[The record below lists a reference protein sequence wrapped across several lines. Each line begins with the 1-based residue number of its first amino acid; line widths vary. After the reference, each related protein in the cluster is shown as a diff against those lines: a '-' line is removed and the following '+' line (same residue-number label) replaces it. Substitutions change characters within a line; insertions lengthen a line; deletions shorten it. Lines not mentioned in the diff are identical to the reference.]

1 LEVRHLVRQSDG
13 LVRGEPDSAN
23 RHPCPFLLLRQ
34 AAKQISA
41 RSRTFSPNEFDRQKI
56 FLAKANICRR
66 DEKGWKILSAPGK
79 TVEYETVRSC
89 FSGVVSELRDILERN
104 VGQTL
109 ELRLKS
115 GEKIGGKV
123 AKLGDKLVF
132 LSQLTGAEFYDAAVE
147 IGDVAA
153 VVVRVR
159 NQ

>member
-1 LEVRHLVRQSDG
+1 MRNAECNLRSETSKKAGKFHLLSPEQSDMK
-13 LVRGEPDSAN
+13 L
-23 RHPCPFLLLRQ
+23 
-34 AAKQISA
+34 
-41 RSRTFSPNEFDRQKI
+41 
-56 FLAKANICRR
+56 
-66 DEKGWKILSAPGK
+66 LSAAFTALCLSCVTLFAQGK
-79 TVEYETVRSC
+79 IDLQLSD
-89 FSGVVSELRDILERN
+89 SIHDILERN

-132 LSQLTGAEFYDAAVE
+132 LSQISGAEFYDAAVE

>member
-1 LEVRHLVRQSDG
+1 MQIRVAHASRVLVLASRRNNLSRGKESIHFSQS
-13 LVRGEPDSAN
+13 
-23 RHPCPFLLLRQ
+23 LRQ
-34 AAKQISA
+34 KKTGKFPQHWAEQSNMKLFVVILAALCLNCGGLFAQG
-41 RSRTFSPNEFDRQKI
+41 KI
-56 FLAKANICRR
+56 DLQ
-66 DEKGWKILSAPGK
+66 LSD
-79 TVEYETVRSC
+79 SIH
-89 FSGVVSELRDILERN
+89 DILERN

-132 LSQLTGAEFYDAAVE
+132 LSGIAGAEFYDAAVE

>member
-1 LEVRHLVRQSDG
+1 MKMWLTVLAILCLNYANLFAQGKIDLQLSD
-13 LVRGEPDSAN
+13 S
-23 RHPCPFLLLRQ
+23 
-34 AAKQISA
+34 I
-41 RSRTFSPNEFDRQKI
+41 
-56 FLAKANICRR
+56 
-66 DEKGWKILSAPGK
+66 
-79 TVEYETVRSC
+79 
-89 FSGVVSELRDILERN
+89 RDILERN

-115 GEKIGGKV
+115 GEKIGGKI

-132 LSQLTGAEFYDAAVE
+132 LSQISGAEFFDAAVE